1 MKFGDR
7 LKLLLDEK
15 EITQK
20 DFAEKLNI
28 APTTLNGYIKNK
40 REPNIDLILQISY
53 ELNISVDLLLGS
65 KNTPDQVTL
74 KEMRMLK
81 KYRSLHTDQQHIVEV
96 LIDTINNTNKK
107 L

>member
-74 KEMRMLK
+74 KEMRILK
-81 KYRSLHTDQQHIVEV
+81 KYRSLYADQQHIVEV

-107 L
+107 

>member
-7 LKLLLDEK
+7 LKWLLDEK

-20 DFAEKLNI
+20 EFAEKLNI

-53 ELNISVDLLLGS
+53 ELNISLDLLLGS
-65 KNTPDQVTL
+65 KNAPNQITL
-74 KEMRMLK
+74 KEMHMLK
-81 KYRSLHTDQQHIVEV
+81 KYRSLNNEQQHIIEV
-96 LIDTINNTNKK
+96 LIDTIDNMNKK
-107 L
+107 

>member
-53 ELNISVDLLLGS
+53 ELNISVDLLIGS
-65 KNTPDQVTL
+65 KNTPNQVTL

-81 KYRSLHTDQQHIVEV
+81 KYRSFNIEQQRIIEA
-96 LIDTINNTNKK
+96 LINTIENVNKE
-107 L
+107 